1 MCSVWK
7 TASLNFSQKISHE
20 YLKLEGDKTEKKKMS
35 CHDLMEKYLQWKMTS
50 KLNKFDDN

>member
-20 YLKLEGDKTEKKKMS
+20 YLKLEGDRQREEKKWVAS
-35 CHDLMEKYLQWKMTS
+35 LPRFDGNIFTMENDVKIK
-50 KLNKFDDN
+50 